1 MGGVI
6 RNVTKVI
13 AKPLQEVV
21 KQVGEATGIIEEPK
35 AAAPAA
41 KPKEAVGAAAAAAE
55 AAPSA
60 APTATPKAATAAGGG
75 ASAETPSA
83 RRRRGRGRVT
93 GSRGVMGSAPVERKS
108 LLGG

>member
-21 KQVGEATGIIEEPK
+21 KQAGKATGIIEEPQ

-55 AAPSA
+55 AASSA
-60 APTATPKAATAAGGG
+60 APTATPKAATAAG
-75 ASAETPSA
+75 ATAAETPSA

-93 GSRGVMGSAPVERKS
+93 GSRGVMGAAPVERKS